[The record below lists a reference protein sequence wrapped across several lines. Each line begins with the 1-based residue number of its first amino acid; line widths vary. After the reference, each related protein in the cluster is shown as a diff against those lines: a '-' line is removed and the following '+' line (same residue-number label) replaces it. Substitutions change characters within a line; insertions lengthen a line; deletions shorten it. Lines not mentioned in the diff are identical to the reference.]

1 MHSALYRYYADNC
14 ISGIHCVF
22 TMATV
27 IHYPLYSNSIPSKH
41 NVMGPNDIVHHQSPN
56 NTNNLFM

>member
-14 ISGIHCVF
+14 ISGIHCVL

-27 IHYPLYSNSIPSKH
+27 ITLPIVLNTQSQVN
-41 NVMGPNDIVHHQSPN
+41 NVMGPNDMNPLCNHASIS
-56 NTNNLFM
+56 